1 MITQNCKIPAPH
13 RFSRPNNQS
22 GAALVVALIL
32 LVALSLMAISSMN
45 TATLDLIMAGNEQY
59 RSQAFVAAEAGV
71 EQALL
76 DDTLYDT
83 TTDSAEVTGT
93 SGGVSFKY
101 QVTRP
106 NNGTVETAPSNNSFG
121 TFGAV
126 HFRIRSDGTSQRGTT
141 TTVTQELY
149 EVVKTSSDY
158 DCLDT
163 AGGCDLGT

>member
-1 MITQNCKIPAPH
+1 MITANYKFSYQHHA
-13 RFSRPNNQS
+13 SRPRSQS
-22 GAALVVALIL
+22 GAALVVALVL

-71 EQALL
+71 EQAFL
-76 DDTLYDT
+76 DDTLYDST
-83 TTDSAEVTGT
+83 ADSAEVTGT
-93 SGGVSFKY
+93 SGGGTFEY

-106 NNGTVETAPSNNSFG
+106 NAGKVETTPSNNSFG

-126 HFRIRSDGTSQRGTT
+126 HFRVTSTGTSQRGTT

-158 DCLDT
+158 DCLND
-163 AGGCDLGT
+163 AGGCDLGI